1 MVDEAAAAEAAAT
14 GVTAYSLAMAWG
26 DVGGALAAAMA
37 QQQAQAAA
45 AAAEL
50 SAVEGVGGGGW

>member
-45 AAAEL
+45 AAEL